1 MPPLVFVFSNLL
13 CLVFIIVFFD
23 RYRNLLELS
32 QFLGN
37 IDTFCYFLNNIFPS
51 PIDKIVCF
59 LPRLTLDLFN
69 GIFQLLP
76 DFIFVVLQF
85 VIEVISWATSWILP
99 FSLWVVL
106 DKKSKKEVKA
116 KKETEK
122 KDHPTKEDSPA
133 EAEKNAE
140 METITNEQEAVPVSQ
155 KDETPTTVSKPP
167 RREEIRVADIKSYKE
182 LLDMGA
188 ITQEE
193 YDAKK
198 KQLLDL

>member
-1 MPPLVFVFSNLL
+1 MPPIAFISASILGLVFSIRFYSVFYNQAGLL
-13 CLVFIIVFFD
+13 
-23 RYRNLLELS
+23 
-32 QFLGN
+32 QFLDN
-37 IDTFCYFLNNIFPS
+37 INTFCYLVNDIFPS

-59 LPRLTLDLFN
+59 LPRLILDPLD